1 MILDQQRSTK
11 VSRRPSKTPSDTHRN
26 KNKIPMTEKMQV
38 AATLSAT
45 QTTDSYSIDGDHNS
59 NNNYTDHCQAEV
71 RPNARDKGK
80 INVKSSKRSNWTF
93 KEGKDKDCG
102 GQSSDNYTS
111 ELIDALNTQK
121 STTDGPLLPAI
132 QAVNE
137 RMSNLKMRD

>member
-45 QTTDSYSIDGDHNS
+45 QTTDSYSIDGDHDS
-59 NNNYTDHCQAEV
+59 NNYTDHCQGEAGV
-71 RPNARDKGK
+71 KARDKGRGK
-80 INVKSSKRSNWTF
+80 GRGSKRSNWTV
-93 KEGKDKDCG
+93 KEGKEKDCG

-111 ELIDALNTQK
+111 ELVDALNTQK
-121 STTDGPLLPAI
+121 STDDGPLLPAI
-132 QAVNE
+132 QAVND